1 MILRRSILVLG
12 SKFSGRRVGSF
23 ADDFQIAYDRVD
35 GLIVFYE
42 SVVIQ
47 PAT

>member
-1 MILRRSILVLG
+1 VLG
-12 SKFSGRRVGSF
+12 SKIRRQTVGGF
-23 ADDFQIAYDRVD
+23 TDDFQIAYDRVD
-35 GLIVFYE
+35 GFIVFYE